1 MEDVATQA
9 IEEVKIT
16 EAGNRVVEDKM
27 SWQKMLK
34 ALLRLFNAK
43 AALEAE
49 LEVKRSLFVGM
60 DSQMAKEMDIVRKFQ
75 PEEEVELEI
84 KFQKVVQKGREKMAQ
99 NKFSFDTIARTA
111 VRTQKV
117 VAMVAE
123 EDCIKK

>member
-1 MEDVATQA
+1 MEDVATEA
-9 IEEVKIT
+9 IDEVKIT

-60 DSQMAKEMDIVRKFQ
+60 DSQMAKEMDIVRKKYESFNQ
-75 PEEEVELEI
+75 RKKLSIELEI

-117 VAMVAE
+117 
-123 EDCIKK
+123 CGYGG

>member
-1 MEDVATQA
+1 MEDVATEA
-9 IEEVKIT
+9 IDEVKIT

-60 DSQMAKEMDIVRKFQ
+60 DSQMAKEMDIVRKKY
-75 PEEEVELEI
+75 E
-84 KFQKVVQKGREKMAQ
+84 
-99 NKFSFDTIARTA
+99 SFNQR
-111 VRTQKV
+111 
-117 VAMVAE
+117 
-123 EDCIKK
+123 KKL

>member
-27 SWQKMLK
+27 SWWKMLK
-34 ALLRLFNAK
+34 ALLRLFDAK
-43 AALEAE
+43 AALALEAE

-75 PEEEVELEI
+75 PEEEV
-84 KFQKVVQKGREKMAQ
+84 VY
-99 NKFSFDTIARTA
+99 
-111 VRTQKV
+111 
-117 VAMVAE
+117 
-123 EDCIKK
+123 

>member
-1 MEDVATQA
+1 MEDVATEA
-9 IEEVKIT
+9 IDEVKIT

-60 DSQMAKEMDIVRKFQ
+60 DSQMAKEMDIVLKFQ
-75 PEEEVELEI
+75 PEEEV
-84 KFQKVVQKGREKMAQ
+84 VY
-99 NKFSFDTIARTA
+99 
-111 VRTQKV
+111 
-117 VAMVAE
+117 
-123 EDCIKK
+123 

>member
-1 MEDVATQA
+1 MEDVATEA
-9 IEEVKIT
+9 IDEVKIT

-75 PEEEVELEI
+75 PEEEV
-84 KFQKVVQKGREKMAQ
+84 VY
-99 NKFSFDTIARTA
+99 
-111 VRTQKV
+111 
-117 VAMVAE
+117 
-123 EDCIKK
+123 

>member
-1 MEDVATQA
+1 MEGLVGEA
-9 IEEVKIT
+9 KIT

-27 SWQKMLK
+27 SWWKMLK
-34 ALLRLFNAK
+34 ALLRLFDAK
-43 AALEAE
+43 AALALEAE

-60 DSQMAKEMDIVRKFQ
+60 DSQMAKEIDIVRKKYESFNQ
-75 PEEEVELEI
+75 RKKLSIELEI

-117 VAMVAE
+117 
-123 EDCIKK
+123 CGHGG

>member
-60 DSQMAKEMDIVRKFQ
+60 DSQMAKEMDIVRKKYESFNQ
-75 PEEEVELEI
+75 RKKLSIELEI

-117 VAMVAE
+117 
-123 EDCIKK
+123 CGYGG